1 MQGKIIVEEH
11 FALPETL
18 GDSRGI
24 WTEETWT
31 ELRSRILDIYDRR
44 LREMDQ
50 HGIEMMLLSLNAPA
64 VQAVWDIERAHEVAR
79 KANDYLAEQVS
90 KRPDR
95 FRGLAALPMQDP
107 ELAARELTRCVKELG
122 FKGALVN
129 GFSQTGDAETVSY
142 YDTPPYGPFW
152 QAVET
157 LGVPFYLH
165 PRLSLK
171 RDAGIYEGHAW
182 LYGARWAFGQEAAV
196 HALRLMGSGLFDKF
210 PRLKIVL
217 GHMGEGLPFGIW
229 RVDNVNGWVADRH
242 NYPARKP
249 ISDYLYSNFYITT
262 SGVFRTQTLLAAML
276 ELGAERILFS
286 IDWPFENISDAVVWF
301 DNASISESDRIKI
314 GRTNAERLFALA

>member
-31 ELRSRILDIYDRR
+31 ELRSRILDIHDRR

-64 VQAVWDIERAHEVAR
+64 IQAMWDTTHAHEVAR

-129 GFSQTGDAETVSY
+129 GFSQVGDAETVSY
-142 YDTPPYGPFW
+142 YDTPEYWSFW
-152 QAVET
+152 ET
-157 LGVPFYLH
+157 IEALGVPFL
-165 PRLSLK
+165 PAST
-171 RDAGIYEGHAW
+171 AFVE
-182 LYGARWAFGQEAAV
+182 ARCRN
-196 HALRLMGSGLFDKF
+196 L
-210 PRLKIVL
+210 
-217 GHMGEGLPFGIW
+217 
-229 RVDNVNGWVADRH
+229 
-242 NYPARKP
+242 
-249 ISDYLYSNFYITT
+249 
-262 SGVFRTQTLLAAML
+262 
-276 ELGAERILFS
+276 
-286 IDWPFENISDAVVWF
+286 
-301 DNASISESDRIKI
+301 
-314 GRTNAERLFALA
+314 